1 MNKYLKVFF
10 LVGLFILIGVSS
22 CQKETTTSS
31 ILESSSIEPDT
42 YRLVFDTLG
51 GTFVPTQTIIEGET
65 LKEVETPAKAG
76 YEFKGWLYENKPFDL
91 KTPITKHM
99 ILTANWGVDS
109 DIIEILNIFKDEN
122 YTLRI
127 NLKKKQNS
135 SNIEKLLVKL
145 LLKSII

>member
-1 MNKYLKVFF
+1 
-10 LVGLFILIGVSS
+10 
-22 CQKETTTSS
+22 
-31 ILESSSIEPDT
+31 
-42 YRLVFDTLG
+42 
-51 GTFVPTQTIIEGET
+51 
-65 LKEVETPAKAG
+65 
-76 YEFKGWLYENKPFDL
+76 
-91 KTPITKHM
+91 M

>member
-1 MNKYLKVFF
+1 MNKYVKVFF

-65 LKEVETPAKAG
+65 LKEVENQQQVMNLKAG
-76 YEFKGWLYENKPFDL
+76 YMENKPFDL

-99 ILTANWGVDS
+99 ILTANWELIVIS
-109 DIIEILNIFKDEN
+109 
-122 YTLRI
+122 
-127 NLKKKQNS
+127 LKF
-135 SNIEKLLVKL
+135 
-145 LLKSII
+145 